1 MKCSHATEHLVGTAE
16 GIKCRVCGKVFAT
29 FDELV
34 KDRKEDTPKQEVKEA
49 PTEETEA
56 PKKKTTKKGAK

>member
-1 MKCSHATEHLVGTAE
+1 MKCNHATEHLVGTAE

-34 KDRKEDTPKQEVKEA
+34 KDRKEETKEVTEA
-49 PTEETEA
+49 PAEET

>member
-1 MKCSHATEHLVGTAE
+1 MKCNHATEHLVGTAE

-29 FDELV
+29 FDEIV
-34 KDRKEDTPKQEVKEA
+34 KDRKEDTKEVTEA
-49 PTEETEA
+49 PAEET

>member
-34 KDRKEDTPKQEVKEA
+34 KDRKEETKEVTEA
-49 PTEETEA
+49 PAEET

>member
-1 MKCSHATEHLVGTAE
+1 MKCNHATEHLVGTAE

-34 KDRKEDTPKQEVKEA
+34 NDRKEDSPKEVTEA
-49 PTEETEA
+49 PAEET

>member
-1 MKCSHATEHLVGTAE
+1 MKCNHATEHLVGTAE

-34 KDRKEDTPKQEVKEA
+34 KDRKEDTKEVTEA
-49 PTEETEA
+49 PAEET